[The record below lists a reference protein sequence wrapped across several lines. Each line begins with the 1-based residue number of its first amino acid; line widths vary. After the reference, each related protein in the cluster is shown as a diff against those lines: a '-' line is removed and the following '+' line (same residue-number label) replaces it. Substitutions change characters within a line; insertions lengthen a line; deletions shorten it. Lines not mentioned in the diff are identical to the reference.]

1 MLTFPLCSFRGDLC
15 WVWVCICRGGLPLL
29 NYLQEVLMHLWLSAT
44 GWESPAEQHRSPF
57 FLFPI
62 TPFVYRL
69 VFAPFFFFFY
79 NFFLSPFSPFCL
91 NISSSLSISPLFSI
105 HFSFVFCTSSS
116 TTFYLI
122 SFCLQSPPFSI
133 FLCFTLFSFISRF
146 LSYLIN
152 VVSSHLHYIFLFS
165 LVFLAFI
172 SSLHLLLSFFTTFT
186 LVPFPWLSRPFT
198 CSLFSPLLCHLPSF
212 LIFCLQPYFLSTFF
226 SSASHPSLFFL
237 LPSSPFIFFCHVLA
251 SPFFL
256 SPLPFISLLS
266 SLLSLPLLSATIH
279 FYSPVSSLPLSLF
292 LHHLSLLLSF
302 SCHLLS
308 PPPQLLSSPTK
319 KRNEG
324 EEAGVMSDEGTSV
337 EEVELSLK
345 SQHGNNSYSAQTS
358 SRRHSSTSRPLHPA
372 PLHLLF
378 TSSAVSLSCLS
389 YCSPC
394 LFLISIIR
402 QGFQIF
408 LSFFFSLSE
417 FFMFRKEMLLERTQN
432 LTIIK

>member
-69 VFAPFFFFFY
+69 VFAPFFFFFLQL
-79 NFFLSPFSPFCL
+79 FPLALFPLLPKHFLLPLHPLPFSPYIFHLCFARL
-91 NISSSLSISPLFSI
+91 APQHFTSFHFVCSPLPSVFS
-105 HFSFVFCTSSS
+105 SV
-116 TTFYLI
+116 L
-122 SFCLQSPPFSI
+122 PFSP
-133 FLCFTLFSFISRF
+133 SFPD
-146 LSYLIN
+146 LIN

>member
-1 MLTFPLCSFRGDLC
+1 MSFPHIYIIYF
-15 WVWVCICRGGLPLL
+15 
-29 NYLQEVLMHLWLSAT
+29 Y
-44 GWESPAEQHRSPF
+44 
-57 FLFPI
+57 FL
-62 TPFVYRL
+62 
-69 VFAPFFFFFY
+69 
-79 NFFLSPFSPFCL
+79 
-91 NISSSLSISPLFSI
+91 
-105 HFSFVFCTSSS
+105 
-116 TTFYLI
+116 
-122 SFCLQSPPFSI
+122 
-133 FLCFTLFSFISRF
+133 
-146 LSYLIN
+146 
-152 VVSSHLHYIFLFS
+152 
-165 LVFLAFI
+165 FLAFI

-186 LVPFPWLSRPFT
+186 LVPFPFFPDCLVLLHALYFHLFCVTFPPFLFSVCSPFPPSSWSFPHCPCPTFSPLSFLLPHIQVYSF
-198 CSLFSPLLCHLPSF
+198 FSPLLLSF
-212 LIFCLQPYFLSTFF
+212 
-226 SSASHPSLFFL
+226 
-237 LPSSPFIFFCHVLA
+237 FFCHVLA

-266 SLLSLPLLSATIH
+266 SLLSLPLLSAAIH

-302 SCHLLS
+302 SRHLLS

-372 PLHLLF
+372 LLHLLF

>member
-1 MLTFPLCSFRGDLC
+1 MSFPHIYIIYFYFLSSFSHSS
-15 WVWVCICRGGLPLL
+15 PLSTSFCHFL
-29 NYLQEVLMHLWLSAT
+29 RLLLS
-44 GWESPAEQHRSPF
+44 
-57 FLFPI
+57 
-62 TPFVYRL
+62 
-69 VFAPFFFFFY
+69 
-79 NFFLSPFSPFCL
+79 FLSPDCLVLLHALYFHLFC
-91 NISSSLSISPLFSI
+91 
-105 HFSFVFCTSSS
+105 V
-116 TTFYLI
+116 TF
-122 SFCLQSPPFSI
+122 PP
-133 FLCFTLFSFISRF
+133 
-146 LSYLIN
+146 
-152 VVSSHLHYIFLFS
+152 FLFS
-165 LVFLAFI
+165 VCSPTFSPLSFLLPHIQVYSFF
-172 SSLHLLLSFFTTFT
+172 SPLLLSFFS
-186 LVPFPWLSRPFT
+186 VMYWPHPFSSHLSLSF
-198 CSLFSPLLCHLPSF
+198 PSF
-212 LIFCLQPYFLSTFF
+212 HLSCLCLS
-226 SSASHPSLFFL
+226 
-237 LPSSPFIFFCHVLA
+237 
-251 SPFFL
+251 
-256 SPLPFISLLS
+256 SPLPSISIPPSPPSLS
-266 SLLSLPLLSATIH
+266 
-279 FYSPVSSLPLSLF
+279 LSLF

-302 SCHLLS
+302 SRHLLS